1 MAVAVKELFAFNRGS
16 LLDLLRVQEDLYNAG
31 RDLINASIDRRLA
44 QYRLLHLASELE
56 PRLIEA
62 AGSVSRP

>member
-1 MAVAVKELFAFNRGS
+1 M
-16 LLDLLRVQEDLYNAG
+16 LDLLRVQEDLYNAG

-56 PRLIEA
+56 PRLVEA
-62 AGSVSRP
+62 AGSAARP